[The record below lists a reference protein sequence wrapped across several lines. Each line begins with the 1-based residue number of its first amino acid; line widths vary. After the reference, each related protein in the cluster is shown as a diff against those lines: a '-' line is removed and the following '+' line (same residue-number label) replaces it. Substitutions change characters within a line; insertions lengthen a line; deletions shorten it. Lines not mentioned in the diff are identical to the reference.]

1 MVKEQPT
8 WYEMQYIQDL
18 MPILNGKAVRGID
31 TYYFLPDI
39 YIGKSAVLKVSRYL
53 EAIFKKEERRALIVT
68 DSFTSKFVKKIEPF
82 LNLIEMGFQV
92 WSGALPEVP
101 FNTIEEG
108 VRVCEAFKPTVL
120 IAIGGGSV
128 MDTAKGIMI
137 KYENPEVNVHMIL
150 AFGQSLGLRKKIK
163 KLVAIP
169 TTSGTG
175 SEAARV
181 AVLTDTNREPPKKL
195 IVAQDEL
202 LADIAILDTDF
213 VKDLPP
219 FLTMATGLDA
229 LAHAM
234 GAYTTN
240 WGNPYTDAVNLTTIK
255 EIVKYLP
262 RAYKYGAGDNEAR
275 SHMQVASTWAAFGAN
290 GNNNPGLNHGLGH
303 SFGKV
308 CGVHHGISVIMF
320 VPYTIAFKAKVTERW
335 KDICPIFGIDAE
347 TKDDDTL
354 LREFIHKLKDF
365 IHSLDGPTCVK
376 EIKEP
381 IISKE
386 DYFNKMD
393 VLVDY
398 TQNDAGSL
406 TTYRPSN
413 KELLRKIFEY
423 AWDGKEIDF

>member
-31 TYYFLPDI
+31 SYYFLPDI
-39 YIGKSAVLKVSRYL
+39 YIGKSAILKVSRYL
-53 EAIFKKEERRALIVT
+53 EAILNKEERRALIIT

-82 LNLIEMGFQV
+82 LNLIEMKYQV
-92 WSGALPEVP
+92 WSGALPEAP

-108 VRVCEAFKPTVL
+108 VRVCDAFKPIVL

-128 MDTAKGIMI
+128 IDTAKSIMI
-137 KYENPEVNVHMIL
+137 KYENPEENIHMVL
-150 AFGQSLGLRKKIK
+150 AFSQTLGLRKKIK
-163 KLVAIP
+163 KLIAIP

-175 SEAARV
+175 SEAARI
-181 AVLTDTNREPPKKL
+181 AVLTDTNRDPPKKL
-195 IVAQDEL
+195 IIAQDEL

-219 FLTMATGLDA
+219 SLTVATGLDA
-229 LAHAM
+229 LAHAI

-240 WGNPYTDAVNLTTIK
+240 WGNPYTDATNIATIK

-262 RAYKYGAGDNEAR
+262 RAYKYGARDNEAR
-275 SHMQVASTWAAFGAN
+275 SHMQVASTWAAFGSN
-290 GNNNPGLNHGLGH
+290 GNSNPGLNHGLGH

-308 CGVHHGISVIMF
+308 CGVHHGISVILF
-320 VPYTIAFKAKVTERW
+320 LPYAIAFKAKVTERW
-335 KDICPIFGIDAE
+335 KDICPLFGIDSGS
-347 TKDDDTL
+347 KDNDVL

-365 IHSLDGPTCVK
+365 MHSLDCPTSVR

-381 IISKE
+381 IVRKE
-386 DYFNKMD
+386 DYFSKMD
-393 VLVDY
+393 ILVDY
-398 TQNDAGSL
+398 TLNDAGSL
-406 TTYRPSN
+406 TTYRPFN
-413 KELLRKIFEY
+413 RELLGKIFEY

>member
-18 MPILNGKAVRGID
+18 MPILNGRAVRGID
-31 TYYFLPDI
+31 TAYFLPNI
-39 YIGKSAVLKVSRYL
+39 YIGKSAVLKACRYL
-53 EAIFKKEERRALIVT
+53 EAILNKEERRALIIT
-68 DSFTSKFVKKIEPF
+68 DSFTSKFVKNIDSF
-82 LNLIEMGFQV
+82 LDLIEMEYQV

-101 FNTIEEG
+101 INTIEEG
-108 VRVCEAFKPTVL
+108 VRVCESFKPSVL

-137 KYENPEVNVHMIL
+137 KYENPEENLHMIL
-150 AFGQSLGLRKKIK
+150 AFSQTLGLRKKIK

-175 SEAARV
+175 SEAAR
-181 AVLTDTNREPPKKL
+181 AAILTDTNRDPPKKL
-195 IVAQDEL
+195 IISHDEL

-229 LAHAM
+229 LAHAI

-240 WGNPYTDAVNLTTIK
+240 WGNPYTDATNLTTIK
-255 EIVKYLP
+255 EIVTYLP
-262 RAYKYGAGDNEAR
+262 RAYKYGGRDNEAR

-290 GNNNPGLNHGLGH
+290 GNSNPGLNHGLGH

-308 CGVHHGISVIMF
+308 CGVHHGISVIIF
-320 VPYTIAFKAKVTERW
+320 VPYTIAFKAKITERW
-335 KDICPIFGIDAE
+335 KDICPIFGIDCE
-347 TKDDDTL
+347 TKDDDAL

-365 IHSLDGPTCVK
+365 MHSLDCPTCVK
-376 EIKEP
+376 EIKDP
-381 IISKE
+381 VISKE

-393 VLVDY
+393 ILVDY
-398 TQNDAGSL
+398 TLNDAGSL

-423 AWDGKEIDF
+423 AWDGKEINF